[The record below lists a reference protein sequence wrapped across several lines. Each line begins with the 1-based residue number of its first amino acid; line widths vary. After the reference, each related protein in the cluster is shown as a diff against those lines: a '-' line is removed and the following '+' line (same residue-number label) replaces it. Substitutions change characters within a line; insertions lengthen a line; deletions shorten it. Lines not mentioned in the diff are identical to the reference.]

1 MQAGLVGIRVLGVR
15 ALRGTT
21 GVSRRRGQEEL
32 ERPAQVGFERVRKKR
47 AEESRLVARGAVTA
61 PLETRRRTDP
71 RIHRAAF
78 FRRAHTPRHTHA
90 HALTAL
96 RLHPRTDM
104 TPQWLRLLAFFPLL
118 CAGQRRPVGPASP
131 VHRDLPRLARLGP
144 RFPVALLAPLAPFST
159 HLRFPNRDCLQ
170 I

>member
-1 MQAGLVGIRVLGVR
+1 MKGVR

-21 GVSRRRGQEEL
+21 GVSRRRGLEEL

-61 PLETRRRTDP
+61 PLETRRRTEP

-78 FRRAHTPRHTHA
+78 CFGAHTHTQTHSHSCTHGTQIASTDRHDTSMASAVGFFSTPLCCATSAGRPRPRVPCASGSSETGQ
-90 HALTAL
+90 TGPY
-96 RLHPRTDM
+96 RL
-104 TPQWLRLLAFFPLL
+104 
-118 CAGQRRPVGPASP
+118 
-131 VHRDLPRLARLGP
+131 
-144 RFPVALLAPLAPFST
+144 PVALLAPLAPFST
-159 HLRFPNRDCLQ
+159 HSGFLNRDCLQ